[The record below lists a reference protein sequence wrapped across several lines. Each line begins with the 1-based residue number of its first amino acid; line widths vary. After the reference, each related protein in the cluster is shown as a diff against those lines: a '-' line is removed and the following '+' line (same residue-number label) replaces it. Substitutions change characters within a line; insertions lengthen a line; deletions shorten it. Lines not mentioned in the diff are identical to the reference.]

1 MVPLLIE
8 AGERASKVER
18 ILVVDCPVDTQIERV
33 IRRNG
38 FTRDQV
44 LAIIA
49 RQATREARLA
59 AADDVVV
66 NDSAATLETLQR
78 EVDALHARYVAMA
91 SGRAR

>member
-1 MVPLLIE
+1 
-8 AGERASKVER
+8 
-18 ILVVDCPVDTQIERV
+18 V

-91 SGRAR
+91 SENSEVRREPRSELHSKPRT